1 MARGEHTL
9 RGAGPSSVEL
19 THQPPWKL
27 SYLICQNGFK
37 VLLLLSLCYLLMI
50 RPPNR
55 PWVWNVLPLPRP
67 LSVPS
72 ERHLPALSFCF
83 QPRPF
88 ICLGFYFWNK

>member
-50 RPPNR
+50 RPPKQAVGMECVT
-55 PWVWNVLPLPRP
+55 PAPPP
-67 LSVPS
+67 LS
-72 ERHLPALSFCF
+72 A
-83 QPRPF
+83 Q
-88 ICLGFYFWNK
+88 